1 MNLQSHKTYRNIKEK
16 QTFHI
21 QLNPLQS
28 IRVLLSY
35 QIKEVNGF
43 PRRDGH
49 GNRGN
54 VKYCADDDVDDDD
67 ADDDDGPSDAGSSYP
82 RELTAGTQ
90 VLSQHISMRPP
101 TAIRNCYIL
110 GVT

>member
-1 MNLQSHKTYRNIKEK
+1 MNLQSHKTYQNIKEK

-21 QLNPLQS
+21 QLIPLQS
-28 IRVLLSY
+28 IRALLSY

-43 PRRDGH
+43 SRCEAH
-49 GNRGN
+49 GNREN
-54 VKYCADDDVDDDD
+54 VKYYF
-67 ADDDDGPSDAGSSYP
+67 DDDGDLSDAGSSYP
-82 RELTAGTQ
+82 CELTDGTQ